1 VSNAALQKRDQVS
14 QLSALEDELRLRLS
28 AQAAGAACFDWNVS
42 DGIITWDGATDIL
55 PVHLDARDACNF
67 LDNISPERRAALLKE
82 GGLYRPAERGHGDE
96 HGKHAFQRLPVP
108 LDRQI
113 PVHLRPHAGP
123 SRDCRAGLR
132 EVDRFFAV
140 AAFSEGGKR

>member
-1 VSNAALQKRDQVS
+1 MLNAALQKRDQVS

-67 LDNISPERRAALLKE
+67 LDNIAPERRAALLAV
-82 GGLYRPAERGHGDE
+82 LDSRG
-96 HGKHAFQRLPVP
+96 AAATTF
-108 LDRQI
+108 
-113 PVHLRPHAGP
+113 
-123 SRDCRAGLR
+123 
-132 EVDRFFAV
+132 EVDVEFASAMGAV
-140 AAFSEGGKR
+140 GFTLAGTRMGG